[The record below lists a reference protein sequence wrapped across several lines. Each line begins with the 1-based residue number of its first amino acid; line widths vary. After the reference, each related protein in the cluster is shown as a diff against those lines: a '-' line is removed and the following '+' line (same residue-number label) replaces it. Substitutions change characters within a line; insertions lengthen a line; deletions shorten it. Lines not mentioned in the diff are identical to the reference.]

1 MKVKVCGITRLSD
14 ALLAS
19 DLGASALGFVF
30 WERSPRA
37 VDPESAARIAGR
49 IPADV
54 APVGVFVDASPAW
67 VRGVVRRV
75 GLAAVQLHG
84 GEAVE
89 DWRGLPARVIKA
101 LAVRSQLDVE
111 AALRLPAHVTVLLD
125 GHDPVGRGGTGRTVD
140 WTLAAAVARRRRT
153 FLAGGLRPENVSAAI
168 AAVGPYG
175 VDASSGLEA
184 SPGVKAPARLR
195 AFFAAVRVRAAGA
208 PAAEPAA
215 AGRMEDGIDG

>member
-101 LAVRSQLDVE
+101 LAVRSQSDVE

-125 GHDPVGRGGTGRTVD
+125 GHDPVRRGGTGRTVD
-140 WTLAAAVARRRRT
+140 WMLAAAVARRRRT
-153 FLAGGLRPENVSAAI
+153 FLAGGLRPENVLAAI
-168 AAVGPYG
+168 AAVRPYG

-184 SPGVKAPARLR
+184 SPGVKEPARLR
-195 AFFAAVRVRAAGA
+195 AFFAAVQARAAGA
-208 PAAEPAA
+208 PAAAPAA

>member
-19 DLGASALGFVF
+19 DFGASALGFVF
-30 WERSPRA
+30 WERSTRA

-67 VRGVVRRV
+67 VRSVVRRV

-101 LAVRSQLDVE
+101 LVVRSQSDVE

-125 GHDPVGRGGTGRTVD
+125 GHDPVRRGGTGRTVD

-184 SPGVKAPARLR
+184 SPGVKEPARLR
-195 AFFAAVRVRAAGA
+195 AFFAAVRAAAPGA

-215 AGRMEDGIDG
+215 AGRMVDGIDG

>member
-67 VRGVVRRV
+67 VRGVERR
-75 GLAAVQLHG
+75 
-84 GEAVE
+84 
-89 DWRGLPARVIKA
+89 
-101 LAVRSQLDVE
+101 
-111 AALRLPAHVTVLLD
+111 
-125 GHDPVGRGGTGRTVD
+125 
-140 WTLAAAVARRRRT
+140 
-153 FLAGGLRPENVSAAI
+153 
-168 AAVGPYG
+168 
-175 VDASSGLEA
+175 
-184 SPGVKAPARLR
+184 
-195 AFFAAVRVRAAGA
+195 
-208 PAAEPAA
+208 
-215 AGRMEDGIDG
+215 

>member
-1 MKVKVCGITRLSD
+1 MVKVKVCGITRLSD

-19 DLGASALGFVF
+19 DLGASAIGFVF

-37 VDPESAARIAGR
+37 IDPRSAARIAAR
-49 IPADV
+49 VPADV

-67 VRGVVRRV
+67 VRDVVQRV

-84 GEAVE
+84 DEQIEHWVDLPVRVVKAV
-89 DWRGLPARVIKA
+89 GL
-101 LAVRSQLDVE
+101 RSAADVE

-125 GHDPVGRGGTGRTVD
+125 GHDPVRRGGTGRTLD
-140 WTLAAAVARRRRT
+140 WALAAEVARRRRT
-153 FLAGGLRPENVSAAI
+153 FLAGGLRPENVTAAV

-175 VDASSGLEA
+175 IDASSGLEA

-195 AFFAAVRVRAAGA
+195 DFFAAVRAA
-208 PAAEPAA
+208 PP
-215 AGRMEDGIDG
+215 AGRVVDETDG